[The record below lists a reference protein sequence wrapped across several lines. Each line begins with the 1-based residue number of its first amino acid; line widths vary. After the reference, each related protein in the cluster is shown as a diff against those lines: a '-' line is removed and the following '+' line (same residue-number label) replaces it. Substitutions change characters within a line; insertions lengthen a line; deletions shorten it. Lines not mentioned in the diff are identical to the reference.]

1 MIAIMKGTRLHEI
14 EERELD
20 RWAEKHE
27 KMEEEEEL
35 MNFEEGIFVFTN
47 IERCCLNIPVDE
59 ESYVE

>member
-1 MIAIMKGTRLHEI
+1 MHEI

-47 IERCCLNIPVDE
+47 IERCCLSIPVDE